1 MKKICKTAAV
11 MTAMTLA
18 AGYAASL
25 PVPFAVL
32 SAEAYSKSD
41 IVSAVHEN
49 DLRRHEIETNTSFR
63 ESSVMDILEYSGTN
77 PVDLSGV
84 DLPEKYDLRNVDGKN
99 YVSPVKLQNPWGTCW
114 SFGGTAAAE
123 TSLASSKGF
132 DYSNP
137 DNEWLLSLY
146 DLSEKHLAWFAFN
159 PITEES
165 GKYASQVG
173 EGYYSGNAED
183 DSPEDICNKVYNH
196 GGFYSSVNTLYSAGI
211 GPAFETSFPY
221 QTSEEAA
228 NLVDIIIACK
238 EITGDYSKDNTSA
251 DLLFRKIVNQDDADA
266 IIEEQLAKFPDYEL
280 TTINDIQAIIENPSE
295 DNIGKKYIFVYPKEV
310 NDWTLDD
317 SDRFTSEYY
326 LKDGNALPAPY
337 FLGENMEYVYNPNA
351 TAAIKSEIV
360 KGRGVAI
367 AFQADQS
374 MPGES
379 IGSDGFMNFLDE
391 NGNVTNSQE
400 DAAIWAQY
408 TYDNK
413 YDPTDA
419 DSVNMPL
426 PANHAVC
433 IIGYDDTFPKEYF
446 KDPNGTIGGDGA
458 WIIKNSWGT
467 DWGSGGTGYFY
478 LSYYDQSLC
487 MPESIVLDTDSS
499 TGFLLKNIDM
509 YDLLPTPGRNRISME
524 DEVNMAS
531 VFTAENNCAVRFI
544 GVETTSAE
552 SDVEYK
558 VYKLNDDA
566 SSPVD
571 GELFAQQTEHFACA
585 GYHMVDIG
593 RALSL
598 RAGDKYS
605 VVVNIK
611 DKDGYEL
618 NVSRDVNER
627 GIEYY
632 EPYSHERYLDSGRD
646 PNEYEPATS
655 YSHAVV
661 NKGESFVG
669 SGSEWTD
676 WADVV
681 AELKEMNKDLNNDG
695 FEYDNLAVRSYPE
708 TEYISISNKPV
719 DEQESYKAGDVLKGV
734 IKVNYNLDNVKT
746 IAELGGNSEIELT
759 INGKQLMI
767 GEDNKDAV
775 IDKLAHGEV
784 LEIPDEYTVTAEDVE
799 KGSIESEARLM
810 FLGVYVDE
818 ERPPIFPE
826 DLTFTVATSAVV
838 QPESDTSSETV
849 SEESSAAD
857 SSKADSSKADSSSSK
872 PASSASTTN
881 PGTGAA
887 GAGMAL
893 LAAAAAAIVV
903 RKRK

>member
-1 MKKICKTAAV
+1 MKILRRTTAL
-11 MTAMTLA
+11 MTALSLA
-18 AGYAASL
+18 AGYAGSL
-25 PVPFAVL
+25 PYAVL

-49 DLRRHEIETNTSFR
+49 DLRRHGIETNTSFR
-63 ESSVMDILEYSGTN
+63 ESSTMDILEYSNTN
-77 PVDLSGV
+77 AVELTGV
-84 DLPEKYDLRNVDGKN
+84 ELPEKYDLRNVNGKN

-123 TSLASSKGF
+123 TSLASSKDF
-132 DYSNP
+132 DYNNP
-137 DNEWLLSLY
+137 ENEWLLSLY

-159 PITEES
+159 PITEKS
-165 GKYASQVG
+165 GRYLEQVG
-173 EGYYSGNAED
+173 EGYYSGIAEG
-183 DSPEDICNKVYNH
+183 DSAEDICNKVYNH

-221 QTSEEAA
+221 RTSEETA

-251 DLLFRKIVNQDDADA
+251 DLLFREIVNQDDADA
-266 IIEEQLAKFPDYEL
+266 IIEEQLAKFPDYEF
-280 TTINDIQAIIENPSE
+280 TTITDIQAIIANPSE

-337 FLGENMEYVYNPNA
+337 SVGENMEYIYNPNA
-351 TAAIKSEIV
+351 TAAIKNEIV
-360 KGRGVAI
+360 QGRGVAI

-374 MPGES
+374 MPGET
-379 IGSDGFMNFLDE
+379 IDDEGFMNFLDE
-391 NGNVTNSQE
+391 DGNVTDSKD

-408 TYDNK
+408 TYDPE
-413 YDPTDA
+413 YDPNDPA
-419 DSVNMPL
+419 SVNMPF

-487 MPESIVLDTDSS
+487 MPESIVLDTNKD

-509 YDLLPTPGRNRISME
+509 YDFLPTQGRNRVTME
-524 DEVNMAS
+524 DEINMAS
-531 VFTAENNCAVRFI
+531 VFTADNNCAVRFI

-558 VYKLNDDA
+558 VYKLNDGA

-571 GELFAQQTEHFACA
+571 GELFAQQTEHFATA

-611 DKDGYEL
+611 DQDGYEL

-632 EPYSHERYLDSGRD
+632 EPYAHERFIDSGKD
-646 PNEYEPATS
+646 PDDYNPAIA

-681 AELKEMNKDLNNDG
+681 TELKALNKDLNNDG
-695 FEYDNLAVRSYPE
+695 FEYDNFAVRSYPE
-708 TEYISISNKPV
+708 TEYLSVSNKPV

-734 IKVNYNLDNVKT
+734 IKVKYNLDTVKT
-746 IAELGGNSEIELT
+746 LEEMNAECEIELT
-759 INGKQLMI
+759 INGKQFMI

-775 IDKLAHGEV
+775 ITKLALGET
-784 LEIPDEYTVTAEDVE
+784 LEIPYEYTVTEEDAA
-799 KGSIESEARLM
+799 KGSIESTARLIFM
-810 FLGVYVDE
+810 GVYIDE

-826 DLTFTVATSAVV
+826 DLTFTVLTGADK
-838 QPESDTSSETV
+838 QPESSAADKQP
-849 SEESSAAD
+849 ESSAAD
-857 SSKADSSKADSSSSK
+857 SKA
-872 PASSASTTN
+872 ASTATTTN

-887 GAGMAL
+887 AGMAAL
-893 LAAAAAAIVV
+893 TLAAAAAVTV
-903 RKRK
+903 KKKKN